1 MSYVLNRVVNP
12 KTRSNGGYNAVK
24 KNGKYVKLQKPLKD
38 HTIAEVLAL
47 YNMGFDNFGMYD
59 FTGAGLLSV
68 LQARTMP
75 FELTDKFDEQIQSA
89 LIVGR
94 LRQKI
99 ALGKVL
105 NGDPTFRR
113 QVNIPKADMDQ
124 FMQIVGFLP
133 PMNQL
138 DNLLPAVAKALVD
151 DKLK

>member
-1 MSYVLNRVVNP
+1 MCIRD
-12 KTRSNGGYNAVK
+12 R
-24 KNGKYVKLQKPLKD
+24 
-38 HTIAEVLAL
+38 
-47 YNMGFDNFGMYD
+47 
-59 FTGAGLLSV
+59 
-68 LQARTMP
+68 
-75 FELTDKFDEQIQSA
+75 
-89 LIVGR
+89 
-94 LRQKI
+94 
-99 ALGKVL
+99 GKVL

>member
-1 MSYVLNRVVNP
+1 
-12 KTRSNGGYNAVK
+12 
-24 KNGKYVKLQKPLKD
+24 
-38 HTIAEVLAL
+38 
-47 YNMGFDNFGMYD
+47 
-59 FTGAGLLSV
+59 
-68 LQARTMP
+68 
-75 FELTDKFDEQIQSA
+75 
-89 LIVGR
+89 
-94 LRQKI
+94 
-99 ALGKVL
+99 VL